1 MIALGCFDWRH
12 AAWQGG
18 FYPDDLPAEW
28 RLTFYANEF
37 DALGLEAAAWL
48 EPSLDELGG
57 WVADTRE
64 GFRIYPELPA
74 RAVPDLEAR
83 LKALGPRLGATLAGE
98 GCSPEL
104 IELAGRFAP
113 VWAQAAIT
121 APSVNP
127 GMDCAEGLPPV
138 AHDLV
143 EALEP
148 GRAPLVVLDSPGVDL
163 RAARRVMEALG
174 PRDATLLLRDA
185 GTALESLQGLRTL
198 RDLLGWQ

>member
-12 AAWQGG
+12 AAWEGG

-37 DALGLEAAAWL
+37 DALGLAAEAWL
-48 EPSLDELGG
+48 APSLEELAG
-57 WVADTRE
+57 WVKDTRE
-64 GFRIYPELPA
+64 GFRLYPELPA
-74 RAVPDLEAR
+74 RRVPDLEAR
-83 LKALGPRLGATLAGE
+83 LQALGPRLGATLAGE
-98 GCSPEL
+98 GCPPE
-104 IELAGRFAP
+104 IIALAGRFAP
-113 VWAQAAIT
+113 VWAQAT
-121 APSVNP
+121 L
-127 GMDCAEGLPPV
+127 EGLPPV

-148 GRAPLVVLDSPGVDL
+148 GRAPLVVLDSPRVDL
-163 RAARRVMEALG
+163 RAARRAMEVLG
-174 PRDATLLLRDA
+174 PRDGIILLRDA